1 MLIGGLSVAVAACG
15 APTPAPA
22 PPAGGEGRFPVTLP
36 YAIDAVTPQLAAA
49 LAGNGNG

>member
-15 APTPAPA
+15 APTPA